1 MGIYEKCV
9 EQQHILDLYAV
20 PVQQQDPKD
29 NWYKFMKENKVTF
42 TDDVLTFHR
51 YKDKFA
57 DRKVSTAGASGRNNT
72 ISKEIANMTT
82 SLPDN
87 IFLKVAERRSDVMKA
102 LIVGV
107 QGTPYEGGLFP
118 FDIYLDS
125 QYPKTPPKMTFTLD
139 RVDEDG
145 DGFPIN
151 PNLHMGSG
159 TVCLSILN
167 TWDGDASQKWQPNKS
182 TLLSVLVSVQA
193 MILGAPC
200 PYLNEPGRET
210 YDVNS
215 PQAVADTKRTQAK
228 VLRRGIIP
236 WLEKLKTIVPND
248 KDAIWDEIS
257 AMYWK
262 HHAAAIQKVVDEWAT
277 TNSSLNYTP
286 NSNKD
291 FNSVLTL
298 KKLVEWVE
306 ENSNK
311 LGVPKPEEVA
321 ETDSLTKKRKREN
334 SSGNEDHAKK
344 KWKYTGGKSLKEV
357 RIACSEIGVKS
368 ARSIQESIERLE
380 EALNDESV
388 SSEHMELAKKWGVL
402 QDA

>member
-1 MGIYEKCV
+1 VAIYENCEKQQRSLGLDAIPIYEKN
-9 EQQHILDLYAV
+9 
-20 PVQQQDPKD
+20 PKEL
-29 NWYKFMKENKVTF
+29 WSKFMKENKVTF
-42 TDDVLTFHR
+42 TDDVLNFHR
-51 YKDKFA
+51 YKHKFA
-57 DRKVSTAGASGRNNT
+57 DKKISGAGASGRNNT

-87 IFLKVAERRSDVMKA
+87 IFLKVAERRSDVMKV
-102 LIVGV
+102 LIIGV

-118 FDIYLDS
+118 FDIYLDA
-125 QYPKTPPKMTFTLD
+125 QYPKTPPKMKFTLD
-139 RVDEDG
+139 KVDEDG

-167 TWDGDASQKWQPNKS
+167 TWDGDESQKWQPNKS

-228 VLRRGIIP
+228 VVRRGIIP
-236 WLEKLKTIVPND
+236 WLEKLKTPVPD
-248 KDAIWDEIS
+248 HKDAIWDEVS

-262 HHAAAIQKVVDEWAT
+262 HHAAAVQDVVNEWASSNPSLEHT
-277 TNSSLNYTP
+277 SYPQDYNSLS
-286 NSNKD
+286 
-291 FNSVLTL
+291 TL

-306 ENSNK
+306 ENNDK
-311 LGVPKPEEVA
+311 LGVPKPEEIA
-321 ETDSLTKKRKREN
+321 ETESLTKKRKREN

-344 KWKYTGGKSLKEV
+344 KWSYTGGKSLKEV
-357 RIACSEIGVKS
+357 RIACSEVGVKS
-368 ARSIQESIERLE
+368 ARSIKESIERLE

-388 SSEHMELAKKWGVL
+388 SSEHMELAKKWGSL
-402 QDA
+402 QNA